1 MRYFYYGK
9 ETEERGR
16 VSYGRKNDIVLHS
29 ASMEK
34 KTYAKE
40 EDLVIEEDTIY
51 EVDRMCLSRRQ
62 RQKAGR
68 SK

>member
-1 MRYFYYGK
+1 MRYFYYGRG
-9 ETEERGR
+9 TEERGS
-16 VSYGRKNDIVLHS
+16 VSHGRKSDMVLHS

-34 KTYAKE
+34 KTYARE

-62 RQKAGR
+62 GQK
-68 SK
+68 